1 MELKE
6 FDVST
11 EDIISMA
18 LTAAAYLISPILFIW
33 SVNTLFNCG
42 IELSFK
48 PWLAG
53 FILILLL
60 RFHLRGAGSSGEPY
74 YEYDDEEITENTE
87 NDDDDDDDAEQ
98 HRQQV
103 RGKLIPYQDHKNKK
117 KSPPDGTL

>member
-6 FDVST
+6 FDVGT
-11 EDIISMA
+11 EDAISMV

-33 SVNTLFNCG
+33 SVNTLFNCE

-60 RFHLRGAGSSGEPY
+60 RFHLRAGSSGEPY

-87 NDDDDDDDAEQ
+87 NDDDDNAEQ
-98 HRQQV
+98 HRQQL
-103 RGKLIPYQDHKNKK
+103 RGKLIPYQDHKNKR